1 MEVIVDEVFN
11 GMPAEQVPGAVWR
24 KSSYSGAQGNC
35 VEVAHL
41 PSGSFAL
48 RNSRHP
54 DGPALVYTRAEMEAF
69 AAGIKDGEFDW
80 AN

>member
-1 MEVIVDEVFN
+1 MDQAFN
-11 GMPAEQVPGAVWR
+11 GMPAEHVSGATWR

-41 PSGSFAL
+41 PGGGVAF
-48 RNSRHP
+48 RNSRDP
-54 DGPALVYTRAEMEAF
+54 EGPALVYTREEMQAF
-69 AAGIKDGEFDW
+69 TAGVKDGEFDW

>member
-1 MEVIVDEVFN
+1 MDEVFN
-11 GMPAEQVPGAVWR
+11 GMPAEQVPGATWR

-41 PSGSFAL
+41 ADGGVAL

-80 AN
+80 AH